1 MTVQRSKTDGSIRGQ
16 HIDEGRRKWL
26 ASLMNLSVRLFSF
39 LLRQIKPCHGQQQ
52 RSASPSASPRGGTS
66 RHPPSCRRIKPN
78 KRGRVLSQVSSKGE
92 QQSTDINSV
101 HAVHREQQES
111 LVTQVHPSITNS
123 LLCPAAQNMSGKIT
137 MHEMNNQNNKGIKGM
152 PVFYFGVFLCCERNI

>member
-1 MTVQRSKTDGSIRGQ
+1 MLQPHKYFDYGFVCNGLYKRSTFTLMTVQRSKTGQ

-26 ASLMNLSVRLFSF
+26 ASLMNLSARLFSF

-92 QQSTDINSV
+92 QQSTDINRV

-123 LLCPAAQNMSGKIT
+123 LLCPAA
-137 MHEMNNQNNKGIKGM
+137 HDRENNNAWN
-152 PVFYFGVFLCCERNI
+152 E